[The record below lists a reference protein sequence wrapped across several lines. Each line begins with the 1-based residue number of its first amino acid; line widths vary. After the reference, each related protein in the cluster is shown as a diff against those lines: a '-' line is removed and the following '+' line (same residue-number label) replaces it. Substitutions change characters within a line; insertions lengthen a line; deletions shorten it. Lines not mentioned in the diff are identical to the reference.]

1 MAVYQIFASADST
14 VYSRYPSKNTGRD
27 PILEV
32 SAKNSQD
39 GTRFLYRESLTNNPY
54 YTYDLAANGNYDTT
68 EYYFP
73 DKDIRRALLQFST
86 ADITKLEAFASE
98 SISGSWKANLKLYLA
113 SAQNLSTTYSLD
125 VFALSQSW
133 AMGTGQFAQ
142 VPESRN
148 GVSWLYTGPYQ
159 NSPLWTQ
166 TGSSY
171 ITLYSGSQ
179 FFDYMSNKD
188 INMDITDV
196 VGGWF
201 AYPLPTNYATPVDN
215 LGTEGG
221 DPIITENDNNIVVS
235 TVGIPNYG
243 LIVKHPDYIEKNT
256 SSFVDLKFFSVDTHT
271 IYPPTIEF
279 KWADAVYGPTGS
291 WSLATNDQ
299 ITIVLQNNPGQFRQ
313 NEVYKVRT
321 GVRAT
326 YPARQFTTS
335 SVYLNQ
341 LYLPEQSYWSLMD
354 YKTNEV
360 IVDFDTEYTKLSAD
374 TTSNYFTLYTSGLE
388 VNRFYKILIKTIL
401 QSGEEVIYTNENLI
415 FKVVQ

>member
-243 LIVKHPDYIEKNT
+243 LIVKHPDYIENNT

-374 TTSNYFTLYTSGLE
+374 TT
-388 VNRFYKILIKTIL
+388 
-401 QSGEEVIYTNENLI
+401 Q
-415 FKVVQ
+415 

>member
-243 LIVKHPDYIEKNT
+243 LIVKHPDYIENNT

>member
-243 LIVKHPDYIEKNT
+243 LIVKHPDYIENNT

-313 NEVYKVRT
+313 N
-321 GVRAT
+321 
-326 YPARQFTTS
+326 
-335 SVYLNQ
+335 
-341 LYLPEQSYWSLMD
+341 
-354 YKTNEV
+354 
-360 IVDFDTEYTKLSAD
+360 
-374 TTSNYFTLYTSGLE
+374 
-388 VNRFYKILIKTIL
+388 
-401 QSGEEVIYTNENLI
+401 
-415 FKVVQ
+415 

>member
-1 MAVYQIFASADST
+1 MAVYQIFASADAT
-14 VYSRYPSKNTGRD
+14 IYSRYPSKNTGRD

-39 GTRFLYRESLTNNPY
+39 GTRFLFRDPLANNPY
-54 YTYDLAANGNYDTT
+54 YTYDLAANSNYDTS

-73 DKDIRRALLQFST
+73 DKDIRRALIQFSA
-86 ADITKLEAFASE
+86 ADVTKLEAFASF
-98 SISGSWKANLKLYLA
+98 STSGSWKANLKLYLA

-125 VFALSQSW
+125 AYALSQSW

-148 GVSWLYTGPYQ
+148 GVSWTYTGPYQ
-159 NSPLWTQ
+159 NSPQWVD
-166 TGSSY
+166 TGSTY
-171 ITLYSGSQ
+171 IPTYSGSQ

-188 INMDITDV
+188 INMDISDI

-201 AYPLPTNYATPVDN
+201 AYPTPSNLTIPVDD
-215 LGTEGG
+215 LVTEGG
-221 DPIITENDNNIVVS
+221 DPLITENGNNLVVS
-235 TVGIPNYG
+235 TIGIPSYG
-243 LIVKHPDYIEKNT
+243 LVVKHPDYIENNT
-256 SSFVDLKFFSVDTHT
+256 SSFMDLKFFSVDTHT

-291 WSLATNDQ
+291 WSLATDDQ

-313 NEVYKVRT
+313 NEVYKLRT

-335 SVYLNQ
+335 SVYLTQ

-354 YKTNEV
+354 YKTNEIV
-360 IVDFDTEYTKLSAD
+360 VDFDPEYTKLSAD
-374 TTSNYFTLYTSGLE
+374 TQSNYFNLYTSGLE
-388 VNRFYKILIKTIL
+388 VNRFYKILIKTL
-401 QSGEEVIYTNENLI
+401 LPTGEEVVYTNENLI

>member
-14 VYSRYPSKNTGRD
+14 IYSRYPSKNTGRD

-39 GTRFLYRESLTNNPY
+39 GTRFLFRESLTNNPY
-54 YTYDLAANGNYDTT
+54 YTYDLAANGNYGTT

-73 DKDIRRALLQFST
+73 DKDIRRALLQFSP
-86 ADITKLEAFASE
+86 ADIAKLEIFASQ
-98 SISGSWKANLKLYLA
+98 SISGSWKGNLRLYLA
-113 SAQNLSTTYSLD
+113 SAQNLNTTYSLD
-125 VFALSQSW
+125 AYALSQSW

-148 GVSWLYTGPYQ
+148 GVSWTYTGPYQ
-159 NSPLWTQ
+159 NSPAWAN

-171 ITLYSGSQ
+171 LTNYSGSQ

-188 INMDITDV
+188 INMDISDV
-196 VGGWF
+196 LNGWF
-201 AYPLPTNYATPVDN
+201 SSS
-215 LGTEGG
+215 
-221 DPIITENDNNIVVS
+221 IS
-235 TVGIPNYG
+235 NYG
-243 LIVKHPDYIEKNT
+243 IVVKHPDYIENNT

-291 WSLATNDQ
+291 WSLATNDE

-341 LYLPEQSYWSLMD
+341 LYLPQESYWSLMD

-360 IVDFDTEYTKLSAD
+360 IVDFDPNYTKLSAD
-374 TTSNYFTLYTSGLE
+374 TLSNYFTLYTSGLE

>member
-243 LIVKHPDYIEKNT
+243 LIVKHPDYIENNT

-354 YKTNEV
+354 YKTNEI

-374 TTSNYFTLYTSGLE
+374 TTSNYFFLYTSGLE